1 MDSVPLER
9 TAIIEAKLFHQLA
22 AIDRVPAYEIFL
34 DLHKA
39 YDAVDRGRL
48 FEILEAYGAV
58 CPLTRALLLNYWD
71 AQRFVALQAG
81 YHGRPFQ
88 LGRGLTQGNPMSPIL
103 FNIGVC
109 DAIVGACMAQ
119 GRVAWLQGHYGP
131 RRTNKGFHCLLLLCG
146 RWNGGCL

>member
-9 TAIIEAKLFHQLA
+9 TAIIEAKLFH
-22 AIDRVPAYEIFL
+22 L

-48 FEILEAYGAV
+48 FEILEAYGV

-71 AQRFVALQAG
+71 AQRFVARQAG

-109 DAIVGACMAQ
+109 DAIVRACMAQ

-131 RRTNKGFHCLLLLCG
+131 RRTNKGFHCLLLCG